1 MSQHTQ
7 RTWTDVT
14 ELMNGCRVVTDGKIW
29 DASDVAEIRDAIID
43 DMPGAFQENLVNINR
58 QELGQKKRKAE
69 AKLESAVLSGPD
81 RQEYENQLKSA
92 IFHIDVCTAI
102 ENLWRKHIC
111 PVPGKWGADEKQK
124 NVLKVVKLLYQEFKL
139 PLHITYKKLYVLNCN
154 RVTAA
159 NKKAKKQDSGQP
171 AAKDAERVSK
181 THRFSTHGG
190 KRKKPEPSAK
200 DVATKV
206 VKQLAKQA
214 SSSSKRARTKKSD
227 AKKEVVPRRVGASG
241 KVLATGPCVLGSD
254 DEQYA
259 RASILSL
266 NPPLDLDGSNQ
277 EFREFSFPDGVL
289 VTVTG
294 AITGQGANYFCMYT

>member
-7 RTWTDVT
+7 RSWTEVA

-29 DASDVAEIRDAIID
+29 DAPEVAEIRDAIID

-69 AKLESAVLSGPD
+69 AKLESAVLSGPE
-81 RQEYENQLKSA
+81 RQEYKNQLESA
-92 IFHIDVCTAI
+92 IFHIDVCTSI
-102 ENLWRKHIC
+102 ESLWRKHIC
-111 PVPGKWGADEKQK
+111 PVPGKWGADDKQK
-124 NVLKVVKLLYQEFKL
+124 NVLKVVKGLYQQFKL

-200 DVATKV
+200 DVATNV

-214 SSSSKRARTKKSD
+214 RSSKRTRVKKSD
-227 AKKEVVPRRVGASG
+227 AKKEVPRRVGANG

-266 NPPLDLDGSNQ
+266 NPPLDLDASNQ
-277 EFREFSFPDGVL
+277 EFTEFSFPDGVL